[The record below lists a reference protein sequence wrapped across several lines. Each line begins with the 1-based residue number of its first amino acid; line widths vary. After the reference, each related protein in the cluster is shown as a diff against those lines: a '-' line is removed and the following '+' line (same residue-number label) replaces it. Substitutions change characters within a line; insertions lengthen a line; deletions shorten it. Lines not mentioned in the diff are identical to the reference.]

1 MKKIDLGNDVK
12 LKVPDKAEYMVAVL
26 LDDGRTSSQLH
37 GHALNLMGLACS
49 TVVEI
54 CNKIQ
59 DEHLKASF
67 LFALTETLKHENVLG
82 SRIDMAVSMDGTVM
96 RNENA
101 VDQSQ

>member
-49 TVVEI
+49 TVVEKVRAGCPVI
-54 CNKIQ
+54 TNGTDEDMLSLSVASKILT
-59 DEHLKASF
+59 DDKLYKILKA
-67 LFALTETLKHENVLG
+67 L
-82 SRIDMAVSMDGTVM
+82 
-96 RNENA
+96 
-101 VDQSQ
+101 